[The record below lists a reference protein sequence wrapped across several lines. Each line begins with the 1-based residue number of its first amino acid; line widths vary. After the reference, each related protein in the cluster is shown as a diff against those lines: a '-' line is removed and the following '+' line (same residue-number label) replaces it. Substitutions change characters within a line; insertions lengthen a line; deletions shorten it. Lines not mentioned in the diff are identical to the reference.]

1 LKNEITQCRLRE
13 TFRINQK
20 KFGLYMLFEILE
32 YLHRKEKIDI
42 NVHMEGKILKERG
55 VKIKNK
61 VFLS

>member
-1 LKNEITQCRLRE
+1 LKNEITQWILRE

-55 VKIKNK
+55 VKIETKY
-61 VFLS
+61 F